1 MRIALDTLLNEEI
14 HVPVAPYLA
23 AIGLQL
29 GRAKDYQRVDDLVAS
44 GACTVSELVALA
56 QSHQLMER
64 WEQYVQRFT

>member
-14 HVPVAPYLA
+14 HVPVALYLA
-23 AIGLQL
+23 AIALQL
-29 GRAKDYQRVDDLVAS
+29 GRAKDYQRVDDLIAS

-64 WEQYVQRFT
+64 WGQYVQQFT